1 MSLDDISLR
10 IQEYYKKL
18 KNPKLYSKEW
28 VIIDEKLYLKYK
40 NKLTITAI
48 CFINNYDKENIAV
61 IETKKEYIAVKY
73 NENFVCLRISDT
85 EYGLVTGE
93 YELLAINKKIIADKY
108 ETSSEKIP
116 TLKGLC
122 ESFDWKLSKNA
133 KQYLDFN
140 K

>member
-1 MSLDDISLR
+1 MSLDDISLK
-10 IQEYYKKL
+10 IKEYYKKL
-18 KNPKLYSKEW
+18 KNPKVYTKEW
-28 VIIDEKLYLKYK
+28 AIIDEALYNKYK

-48 CFINNYDKENIAV
+48 SFINNYDKENIAV

-73 NENFVCLRISDT
+73 NENFVCLRVSDT

-93 YELLAINKKIIADKY
+93 YELLAVNKKIIADKY
-108 ETSSEKIP
+108 ETSPDKIP

-122 ESFDWKLSKNA
+122 QSFDWKLSKNA
-133 KQYLDFN
+133 KQYLDYN